1 MPVASRPRG
10 LTASRVAR
18 WGALALV
25 VRPLY
30 IATEFLVAAATT
42 GGYSFLA
49 DSVSRLGETGCSPDD
64 CSARH
69 GLMNGS
75 FVIFGLLLA
84 GSAVALTRRI
94 GPWATGLLVVSGLS
108 SIATGLTPQDQGAT
122 AHAIAATPL
131 FIAQPAA
138 LVALAVRIRDEQPV
152 LSRLMLGSGVV
163 TAAGAVA
170 FILAGDEYAGLFERL
185 ALWPVVIALSAFGA
199 AELRRQA
206 RVRAHPV

>member
-1 MPVASRPRG
+1 M
-10 LTASRVAR
+10 
-18 WGALALV
+18 

-30 IATEFLVAAATT
+30 IATELFVAAATT

-49 DSVSRLGETGCSPDD
+49 DSVSRLGETGCSPDH

-84 GSAVALTRRI
+84 GSAVALARRL

-108 SIATGLTPQDQGAT
+108 SMATGLTPQDQDAT
-122 AHAIAATPL
+122 AHVIAATPL

-138 LVALAVRIRDEQPV
+138 LVALAVLVRGEQPI
-152 LSRLMLGSGVV
+152 LSRLMLGGGVV
-163 TAAGAVA
+163 TGAGAAA
-170 FILAGDEYAGLFERL
+170 FILAGDEYTGLLERL
-185 ALWPVVIALSAFGA
+185 ALWPVLIALSAFGA
-199 AELRRQA
+199 AELRRQSRA
-206 RVRAHPV
+206 RAHAA